1 MRLIRNSLARQR
13 RGGFT
18 LLELII
24 VIAIIGLLSALA
36 GPSLSAWIWKARLN
50 EATRNVERKLNTV
63 RKLSLANGTRHCV
76 QFTPDSNY
84 TNGGPDF
91 SIIVT
96 VTAETAPG
104 TQTWIPVT
112 APPELAGWTN
122 DATTDRYKGVSL
134 EGGTNTDT
142 PGTAQNCNGYLF
154 NSRGFLDN
162 PVTDFTSDCDGT
174 AAAGA
179 TCSKATLLQK
189 ALGEQRTLWIDRA
202 GGVRISSGPLQEPI
216 PPT

>member
-104 TQTWIPVT
+104 SEESSASI
-112 APPELAGWTN
+112 ACG
-122 DATTDRYKGVSL
+122 S
-134 EGGTNTDT
+134 
-142 PGTAQNCNGYLF
+142 
-154 NSRGFLDN
+154 
-162 PVTDFTSDCDGT
+162 
-174 AAAGA
+174 
-179 TCSKATLLQK
+179 
-189 ALGEQRTLWIDRA
+189 
-202 GGVRISSGPLQEPI
+202 GVRSYEVASALAEIGVRW
-216 PPT
+216 